1 MKKILKY
8 FPTLLIVIIVLFMD
22 IKVFPIN
29 KYLFYFIMFVSFLL
43 NNVAFPKLS
52 FDNKI
57 LYKLIYVL
65 FIMWLF
71 TFYYYGSIRI
81 SLLLIFF
88 ITCLFIRF
96 LFSVNK
102 KDIYFYIPFAYFLLN
117 LILTNIK

>member
-8 FPTLLIVIIVLFMD
+8 FPTLLIVIIMLFMD

-29 KYLFYFIMFVSFLL
+29 KYLFYIIMFVSFLL
-43 NNVAFPKLS
+43 NNIAFPKLS

-88 ITCLFIRF
+88 ITSLFIRF
-96 LFSVNK
+96 LFAVNK

-117 LILTNIK
+117 LILINIK